1 MMETEFKPGDFVVH
15 HLYGISEVSAITT
28 HAGRLYYRLS
38 PLADKVTVNVPAT
51 SRLERALDRK
61 GALEL
66 IDSIPSLEPVPVT
79 RTQGEGL
86 RRYEVDAADRRA
98 LLTTI
103 VGIYRHNRKAIEAGR
118 GISRIGEGESFRKAE
133 ELLHLELGHALGCPA
148 IEVPSFIAQRLSH
161 LTCQSS
167 SC

>member
-1 MMETEFKPGDFVVH
+1 MTEPEFKPGDFVVH
-15 HLYGISEVSAITT
+15 HLYGISEVSAITS

-51 SRLERALDRK
+51 SRLERALDRE
-61 GALEL
+61 GALKL

-79 RTQGEGL
+79 RTQGEG
-86 RRYEVDAADRRA
+86 
-98 LLTTI
+98 
-103 VGIYRHNRKAIEAGR
+103 
-118 GISRIGEGESFRKAE
+118 ESFRKAE
-133 ELLHLELGHALGCPA
+133 ELLHLEIGHALGCPA
-148 IEVPSFIAQRLSH
+148 SEVPSFIAQRLSH

>member
-1 MMETEFKPGDFVVH
+1 MDGSVHTSICFVHGPIVFH
-15 HLYGISEVSAITT
+15 TG
-28 HAGRLYYRLS
+28 
-38 PLADKVTVNVPAT
+38 
-51 SRLERALDRK
+51 
-61 GALEL
+61 
-66 IDSIPSLEPVPVT
+66 
-79 RTQGEGL
+79 
-86 RRYEVDAADRRA
+86 A